1 MTHGH
6 AECTNCGHTWELRK
20 PHTEINRLRCSACD
34 TTGDAITVAATTTQP
49 VDPDNLSLVA
59 ELRHIEQQTE
69 LQCRAKRLREDITE
83 LGDGSVPDGLAA
95 IDAALERLTAVLDT
109 DDVVAAG
116 ELEAIEAY
124 LTEKEEDI
132 YTRDS
137 VTQLTDLE
145 RQIEELTAD
154 IDELETEKADL
165 TRFLSHGRS
174 LMRDG

>member
-1 MTHGH
+1 MAHGH

-20 PHTEINRLRCSACD
+20 LHTEIERLRCSSCD

-49 VDPDNLSLVA
+49 VDPDDLSLVA
-59 ELRHIEQQTE
+59 ELRHIEHQTE
-69 LQCRAKRLREDITE
+69 LQCRATRLREDITTI
-83 LGDGSVPDGLAA
+83 GDGRVPDDLAA
-95 IDAALERLTAVLDT
+95 IDAALERLTAALDT
-109 DDVVAAG
+109 DEVVAAG

-145 RQIEELTAD
+145 RKIDALMDD
-154 IDELETEKADL
+154 IDELETEKAELKQFLKRGQVL
-165 TRFLSHGRS
+165 TETE
-174 LMRDG
+174 

>member
-6 AECTNCGHTWELRK
+6 AECTNCGHSWKLRK

-49 VDPDNLSLVA
+49 VDPDDLSLVA

-69 LQCRAKRLREDITE
+69 LQCRANRLREDITE
-83 LGDGSVPDGLAA
+83 LGDGSVPDDLKA
-95 IDAALERLTAVLDT
+95 IDAALDRLTAVLDT
-109 DDVVAAG
+109 DEVVAAG

-124 LTEKEEDI
+124 LAEKEEDI
-132 YTRDS
+132 YTRES

-145 RQIEELTAD
+145 RQIEALMDDIEGLEAEKVELKQLLKRGQSLTG
-154 IDELETEKADL
+154 TE
-165 TRFLSHGRS
+165 
-174 LMRDG
+174 